1 MFSTISSM
9 SALSPCSLCGRRA
22 KTTEHHL
29 IPRSRKKRNR
39 AIFGPTADL
48 CRDCHR
54 MIHATYDNARLAR
67 DFRTIDLLR
76 EAPELRT
83 YLAWIRKRP
92 GTTYFGSRTRKS

>member
-1 MFSTISSM
+1 
-9 SALSPCSLCGRRA
+9 
-22 KTTEHHL
+22 
-29 IPRSRKKRNR
+29 
-39 AIFGPTADL
+39 
-48 CRDCHR
+48 